1 MKSWAYAGAAG
12 NIAVQDRVVR
22 LGQKLSVTFIA
33 VLRLLIMIARCP
45 AVVRDAVHFLWQPII
60 TALNPREQPVQDSH
74 RMHAKCR
81 VDRPN
86 DYFCGNRQ
94 TSPVVMSMSSILA
107 EAMIRTS
114 LSL

>member
-1 MKSWAYAGAAG
+1 M
-12 NIAVQDRVVR
+12 R
-22 LGQKLSVTFIA
+22 LGLILPVTFIA
-33 VLRLLIMIARCP
+33 LQKLLIIIDRFP
-45 AVVRDAVHFLWQPII
+45 SGVRQLSEMPSTFCGNQMI

>member
-74 RMHAKCR
+74 RM
-81 VDRPN
+81 PN
-86 DYFCGNRQ
+86 
-94 TSPVVMSMSSILA
+94 VVSTGHLREQAGGHQQPSIILA
-107 EAMIRTS
+107 ER
-114 LSL
+114 